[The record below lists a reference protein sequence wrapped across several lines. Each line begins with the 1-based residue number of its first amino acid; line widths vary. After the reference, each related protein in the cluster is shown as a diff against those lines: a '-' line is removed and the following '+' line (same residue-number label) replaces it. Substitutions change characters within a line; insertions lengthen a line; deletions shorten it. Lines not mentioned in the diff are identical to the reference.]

1 VIDPVDLVS
10 ITIVVVVV
18 VVVVVVTVVAA
29 ERITQ
34 NRPNVA
40 LALSRGQLT

>member
-18 VVVVVVTVVAA
+18 VVVVVTVVAA
-29 ERITQ
+29 ERIAQ